1 MCGEAVGGSRGG
13 HSVSFRFPL
22 LVYHSIPFSMNPLGE
37 LVAGGGL
44 GGLVGEWVSVDL
56 VVCDVVVVWVVLAFD
71 CGLTIVA

>member
-1 MCGEAVGGSRGG
+1 
-13 HSVSFRFPL
+13 
-22 LVYHSIPFSMNPLGE
+22 MNPLGE